1 MLVINNWKKRK
12 REREIENKIRIQIF
26 VVSLHKG
33 SLLFAGIQVFLE
45 DRKLLWYQQMGST
58 CHDMRSCPPPP
69 CHVTLSPGFKLARCF
84 HEKPSY
90 G

>member
-1 MLVINNWKKRK
+1 MEEEKE
-12 REREIENKIRIQIF
+12 RERDRKQDSHPDF
-26 VVSLHKG
+26 CC
-33 SLLFAGIQVFLE
+33 LFTQRFTFICGNSGFLE